1 MPVITGTNPT
11 KINEFYKK
19 LVTNIQ
25 TLESMGKDKDI
36 RGYVGFT
43 LHKLPCLRAD
53 LVRMDNN
60 WKEWKFPQL
69 VEALRKWV

>member
-36 RGYVGFT
+36 RGYVRLT
-43 LHKLPCLRAD
+43 LDKLQGIRAD

>member
-36 RGYVGFT
+36 RGYVRLT
-43 LHKLPCLRAD
+43 LDKLPCLRAD

-60 WKEWKFPQL
+60 WKEWRFPQL

>member
-36 RGYVGFT
+36 RGYVRLT
-43 LHKLPCLRAD
+43 LDKLSCLRAD

-60 WKEWKFPQL
+60 WKEWRFPQL